1 MRSWQKYL
9 AELLGTFILVFLG
22 TTGVVAAEALGGRQ
36 AGSLTIVEIVVPLCF
51 GLALLAGLYAF
62 AEVSGGHFNPAVS
75 LGLFLDGRLSVPD
88 LVGYWIFQF
97 AGAIA
102 ASALMLVPF
111 NKTAVAGTATT
122 PDGIA
127 GVFPPGAV
135 GDGGAF
141 LLEVVATA
149 IFVSVI
155 LQSTKSS
162 RHGGTA
168 LLAIPLTLVTIHV
181 ALIPF
186 TGSSVNPAR
195 TLGPALVGDKW
206 DSEWIYFLGPA
217 LGAII
222 AWLVHS
228 VVVKGETGLKP
239 AVETTQEESTG

>member
-1 MRSWQKYL
+1 MKMWQKYL
-9 AELLGTFILVFLG
+9 AEFLGTFILVLMG
-22 TTGVVAAEALGGRQ
+22 TTGIVAVDLLTSNPGSPGLSGGNVQ
-36 AGSLTIVEIVVPLCF
+36 FNELVVPLGF

-62 AEVSGGHFNPAVS
+62 GEVSSGHFNPAVS
-75 LGLFLDGRLSVPD
+75 LAAFLDGRISLVD
-88 LVGYWIFQF
+88 LAGYWIFQF
-97 AGAIA
+97 VGAIA

-111 NKTAVAGTATT
+111 TQDAVATTATV
-122 PDGIA
+122 PSPVI
-127 GVFPPGAV
+127 

-141 LLEVVATA
+141 LLETAFTA

-155 LQSTKSS
+155 LQATTSS
-162 RHGGTA
+162 RFSNSA
-168 LLAIPLTLVTIHV
+168 LVAIPLTLVSIHV

-195 TLGPALVGDKW
+195 TLGPALIGNKW

-228 VVVKGETGLKP
+228 VVVKGEMGPKASAAP
-239 AVETTQEESTG
+239 EQAGSTG

>member
-1 MRSWQKYL
+1 MTRWQKYS
-9 AELLGTFILVFLG
+9 AEFLGTFILVFMG
-22 TTGVVAAEALGGRQ
+22 TTGIVA
-36 AGSLTIVEIVVPLCF
+36 SNTLTSGNTSFAEIVVPIGF

-88 LVGYWIFQF
+88 LGGYWLFQF

-111 NKTAVAGTATT
+111 NKTAVAGTATI
-122 PDGIA
+122 PNPAI
-127 GVFPPGAV
+127 

-141 LLEVVATA
+141 LLETAFTA
-149 IFVSVI
+149 IFVAVI
-155 LQSTKSS
+155 LESTKRE
-162 RHGGTA
+162 RHHGTA
-168 LLAIPLTLVTIHV
+168 LLAIPLTLVSIHV

-186 TGSSVNPAR
+186 TGASVNPAR
-195 TLGPALVGDKW
+195 TLAPAIVGDKW

-222 AWLVHS
+222 AWLIFS
-228 VVVKGETGLKP
+228 VVVKGDVGRKPQPAPSQAGPTG
-239 AVETTQEESTG
+239 

>member
-1 MRSWQKYL
+1 MKIWQKYS
-9 AELLGTFILVFLG
+9 AEFLGTFILVFMG
-22 TTGVVAAEALGGRQ
+22 TTGIVAMK
-36 AGSLTIVEIVVPLCF
+36 TIVAGAPANVTTLYVELSVPLGF

-62 AEVSGGHFNPAVS
+62 GEVSGGHFNPAVS
-75 LGLFLDGRLSVPD
+75 LGLFLDSRISLFD
-88 LVGYWIFQF
+88 LFGYWIFQF

-111 NKTAVAGTATT
+111 NQNLVAVTATL
-122 PDGIA
+122 PNPAI
-127 GVFPPGAV
+127 

-141 LLEVVATA
+141 LLETAFTA

-162 RHGGTA
+162 RFNGSA
-168 LLAIPLTLVTIHV
+168 LVAIPLTLVSIHV

-195 TLGPALVGDKW
+195 TLGPALIGDKW

-228 VVVKGETGLKP
+228 IVIKGEMGPKP
-239 AVETTQEESTG
+239 SAAPEQAGSTS

>member
-1 MRSWQKYL
+1 MKIWQKYP
-9 AELLGTFILVFLG
+9 AEFLGTFVLVFMG
-22 TTGVVAAEALGGRQ
+22 TTGLVA
-36 AGSLTIVEIVVPLCF
+36 SNTLTNGNVSFAEIVVPLGF

-62 AEVSGGHFNPAVS
+62 ADVSGGHFNPAVS
-75 LGLFLDGRLSVPD
+75 LGLFLDGRLSLPD
-88 LVGYWIFQF
+88 LIGYLIAQF

-102 ASALMLVPF
+102 ASALMLIPF
-111 NKTAVAGTATT
+111 NQDAVAGTATL
-122 PDGIA
+122 PNPAI
-127 GVFPPGAV
+127 

-141 LLEVVATA
+141 LLETAFTA

-162 RHGGTA
+162 RFSGSA
-168 LLAIPLTLVTIHV
+168 LVAIPLTLVSIHV

-195 TLGPALVGDKW
+195 TLGPALIGDKW

-228 VVVKGETGLKP
+228 VVVKGEMGLKP
-239 AVETTQEESTG
+239 PVEQEQAESTG